1 MTDNHSEISGR
12 GRTTHDREPKELSG
26 IHKHVPVLVGG
37 GTFVALGLITL
48 LMYMAG
54 N

>member
-1 MTDNHSEISGR
+1 MSDNHSEISGR
-12 GRTTHDREPKELSG
+12 GRSTNKNEQKELSG
-26 IHKHVPVLVGG
+26 IHKHVPTLVGG
-37 GTFVALGLITL
+37 GTFVALALITL